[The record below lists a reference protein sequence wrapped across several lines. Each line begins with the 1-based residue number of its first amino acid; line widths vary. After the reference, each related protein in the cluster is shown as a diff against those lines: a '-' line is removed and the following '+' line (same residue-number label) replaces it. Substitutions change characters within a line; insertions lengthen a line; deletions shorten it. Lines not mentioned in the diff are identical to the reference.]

1 MSEVI
6 GTSSKDKAQQ
16 GKYWIS
22 SSLNDIEKI
31 IVPFLLEGESNKEIA
46 YRLGME
52 LPTTKYHMRNICDKL
67 GAKNRT
73 HAALIIQKTFYS
85 IGFVFFL

>member
-1 MSEVI
+1 MNEDI
-6 GTSSKDKAQQ
+6 GNSSGQEKRD
-16 GKYWIS
+16 KYWIS
-22 SSLNDIEKI
+22 GSLNDIEKV

-73 HAALIIQKTFYS
+73 HAALIIQKHF
-85 IGFVFFL
+85 